1 MSDTELIERLAAIP
15 YTGAV
20 SDILDEM
27 GWHDQSLPAA
37 IQSLVPGQTLA
48 GRALT
53 LRGQATESED
63 PDVIFVPFLKMLGE
77 IQPGDVLVYETNDDT
92 AAHLGELSSE
102 TAKFRGARGAVIDG
116 GARDTEYMVRLGF
129 PVFSRYRTMRDI
141 RGRWRLAD
149 YNVPITVG
157 GVAIEPGD
165 AGLGK
170 GAVQLIF
177 NALRPQTDEL
187 HKIAV
192 AFRATIGNLRG
203 PVAVVAQH
211 PPVAAMVRHRH
222 RTVLAL
228 DAFAAGAAGNEA
240 RKAATVQ

>member
-1 MSDTELIERLAAIP
+1 MSDIELIERLAAIP

-27 GWHDQSLPAA
+27 GWHNQSLPAA

-63 PDVIFVPFLKMLGE
+63 PDVIFAPFLKMLGE
-77 IQPGDVLVYETNDDT
+77 IQAGDVLVYETNDDA

-129 PVFSRYRTMRDI
+129 PVFARYRTMRDI
-141 RGRWRLAD
+141 RGRWRLVD
-149 YNVPITVG
+149 YNVPIRVG
-157 GVAIEPGD
+157 GVSIKPGD
-165 AGLGK
+165 LVLGDRD
-170 GAVQLIF
+170 GVLIIPREI
-177 NALRPQTDEL
+177 ADEVVTKAEEVV
-187 HKIAV
+187 H
-192 AFRATIGNLRG
+192 TENL
-203 PVAVVAQH
+203 
-211 PPVAAMVRHRH
+211 VRKAI
-222 RTVLAL
+222 LEGMLPL
-228 DAFAAGAAGNEA
+228 DAYNKFG
-240 RKAATVQ
+240 RF